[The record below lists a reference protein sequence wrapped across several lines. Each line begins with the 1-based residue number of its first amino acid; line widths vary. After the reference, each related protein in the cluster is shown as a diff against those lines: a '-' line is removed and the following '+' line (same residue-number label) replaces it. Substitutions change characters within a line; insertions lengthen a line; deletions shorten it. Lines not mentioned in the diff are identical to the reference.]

1 MQPFFTVVSG
11 SYPKFKQKMRKLFAT
26 VALALTLGLAAPQNA
41 NAGRT
46 DWPDG
51 SYTTYTYA
59 GSNIVKCAKYD
70 KHGKLLRIW
79 FVRVSI
85 SE

>member
-1 MQPFFTVVSG
+1 
-11 SYPKFKQKMRKLFAT
+11 MRKL
-26 VALALTLGLAAPQNA
+26 LKKGLLTLTLMLGMTFAVPQDA

-51 SYTTYTYA
+51 SYTTYSYA

-70 KHGKLLRIW
+70 RNGKLLRIW
-79 FVRVSI
+79 FVRVCVT
-85 SE
+85 E

>member
-1 MQPFFTVVSG
+1 
-11 SYPKFKQKMRKLFAT
+11 MRKLFAT

-59 GSNIVKCAKYD
+59 KYD

>member
-1 MQPFFTVVSG
+1 M
-11 SYPKFKQKMRKLFAT
+11 KKLFALA
-26 VALALTLGLAAPQNA
+26 ALVLMLGLVAPQNA

-59 GSNIVKCAKYD
+59 GSNLVKCAKYD
-70 KHGKLLRIW
+70 RNGKLLRIW
-79 FVRVSI
+79 FVRVTI

>member
-1 MQPFFTVVSG
+1 M
-11 SYPKFKQKMRKLFAT
+11 KKLFVLA
-26 VALALTLGLAAPQNA
+26 ALVLTLGLAAPQSA

-70 KHGKLLRIW
+70 RNGKLLRIW

-85 SE
+85 SD

>member
-1 MQPFFTVVSG
+1 M
-11 SYPKFKQKMRKLFAT
+11 KKLFALA
-26 VALALTLGLAAPQNA
+26 ALVLMLGLGTPQNA

-59 GSNIVKCAKYD
+59 GSNLVKCAKYD
-70 KHGKLLRIW
+70 RNGKLLRIW
-79 FVRVSI
+79 FVRVTI